1 MRREY
6 LFMIIAGF
14 FWGSGHPVI
23 RSILTSSNPHMDS
36 VQIAFLSTLISSLV
50 LLVFVLLFRHSPPRL
65 EWSYDVFLLAGLA
78 GGLQFGLYPLLSY
91 TALAFIPP
99 STNAMLVNAAPLFVA
114 LLSIFILSERLTGLG
129 YLGLLGAF
137 IGIVLLVQGLSVT
150 TPSGV
155 FPGAFL
161 SISGALITSFYSIIG
176 RKLMRTHEPILV
188 STVGAVFGTLILT
201 VICFLTS
208 RLNELLWIN
217 TTHLYLVIYWAVA
230 QAFGSLL
237 FFAAMRRL
245 EAPRASVFMFM
256 SPLTAT
262 LLSVAF
268 LDERI
273 TPQFI
278 AGSILIITGITITQR
293 RYLSKTKN

>member
-6 LFMIIAGF
+6 LFMIVAGF

-23 RSILTSSNPHMDS
+23 RSILTSKNPHMDS
-36 VQIAFLSTLISSLV
+36 IQIAFLSTLISSLV
-50 LLVFVLLFRHSPPRL
+50 LLVFVPLFRLSLTKLRRG
-65 EWSYDVFLLAGLA
+65 YDLFLLAGLA
-78 GGLQFGLYPLLSY
+78 GGLQFGLYPMLSY

-114 LLSIFILSERLTGLG
+114 FLSIFILNERLTGHG
-129 YLGLLGAF
+129 YFGLSAAF
-137 IGIVLLVQGLSVT
+137 IGIVLLVQGLSIT

-161 SISGALITSFYSIIG
+161 SIAGALITSFYSIIG
-176 RKLMRTHEPILV
+176 RKLMKTHEPILV
-188 STVGAVFGTLILT
+188 SAIGALFGTLILT
-201 VICFLTS
+201 IICTLTS
-208 RLNELLWIN
+208 RLNELIWIN
-217 TTHLYLVIYWAVA
+217 TTHLYLVVYWAVA

-245 EAPRASVFMFM
+245 EAPRASVFMFI

-262 LLSVAF
+262 ILSVLF
-268 LDERI
+268 LGEI
-273 TPQFI
+273 MTIQFL
-278 AGSILIITGITITQR
+278 AGSLLIIIGITMTQKR
-293 RYLSKTKN
+293 